1 MPLVR
6 VVAIVGPRLHPRLEP
21 GRRLLLLRQ
30 VCLGLPRGDP
40 RSAHGRLVPRATS
53 ATHRLVTR
61 VLTER
66 ELNRALLARQLL
78 LERAK
83 TPLPRALERIG
94 GIQAQYAPSMYV
106 GLWARLEGFERDQ
119 LTRALQRNDGRPGHA
134 DADDD
139 PPRLAGATTGPS
151 SSGSASAARAM
162 AQAHKAD
169 KRKIEAA
176 CRKLRAHFDGR
187 ADPAELNEI
196 LSADSAT
203 RNGVGLFLDLVGCRR
218 RERGSGGAPMSTRS
232 QRIGSG
238 PEDATEAQGLEH
250 LVRRYLTG
258 FGPAR
263 PDEIASWAGV
273 SKPDV
278 SEALEGIELQTLRGR
293 AGQGARRPPAPPA
306 ARRRHA
312 RTGPLPPGVGCDAPR
327 PRPADSDPPEKYRSR
342 VFNTRTPTPSN
353 TFLVDGQVAGTWKYE
368 GRGEGQAVRQAAE
381 GRAVARST
389 PRPERLAAFHS

>member
-1 MPLVR
+1 M
-6 VVAIVGPRLHPRLEP
+6 RLMAASYPA
-21 GRRLLLLRQ
+21 RRLLHIA
-30 VCLGLPRGDP
+30 
-40 RSAHGRLVPRATS
+40 S
-53 ATHRLVTR
+53 VTR

-106 GLWARLEGFERDQ
+106 GLWTRLESFEREQ
-119 LTRALQRNDGRPGHA
+119 LTRSLQRKTVVQGTLMR
-134 DADDD
+134 
-139 PPRLAGATTGPS
+139 TTIHLVSRGDYWPFVV
-151 SSGSASAARAM
+151 GIRRHRREHWVK
-162 AQAHKAD
+162 AHKAD

-176 CRKLRAHFDGR
+176 CGKLRPHFDGG
-187 ADPAELNEI
+187 ALTQAEVNEI

-203 RNGVGLFLDLVGCRR
+203 RNGVGLFLDLVRVPPSGTWERR
-218 RERGSGGAPMSTRS
+218 RADVYALAEDWV
-232 QRIGSG
+232 G

-263 PDEIASWAGV
+263 PDEIASWGGV

-278 SEALEGIELQTLRGR
+278 VRALGGLELRRFEDEQGKELVDLPRLPLPDADTPAPVRFLPVWDATLLVH
-293 AGQGARRPPAPPA
+293 ARR
-306 ARRRHA
+306 
-312 RTGPLPPGVGCDAPR
+312 TQIL
-327 PRPADSDPPEKYRSR
+327 PEKYRSR
-342 VFNTRTPTPSN
+342 VFNTRTPHSVN

-368 GRGEGQAVRQAAE
+368 KGEVKVKPFGRLPKDVRAE
-381 GRAVARST
+381 VDAEA
-389 PRPERLAAFHS
+389 ERLATFHS